1 MNMYI
6 YTYYVYIYIYIYIY
20 IYMYIST
27 FIYTSHV
34 TAMQGGAAAAG
45 AAVRGGDRVR
55 GYAATSAQVPSCPRR
70 H

>member
-1 MNMYI
+1 
-6 YTYYVYIYIYIYIY
+6 
-20 IYMYIST
+20 MYIST

-45 AAVRGGDRVR
+45 AAVRGGDGVR